1 MSQRTTGI
9 VNQLEGEKYVLRL
22 DFCNKLKARGFWAVQ
37 KVHICC
43 NKSYKKWKLHYMKHS
58 WGSSVSQD
66 FKRILGIVS
75 LNEDNSGRKEKKK
88 KLAAFRKQNETK
100 WDSEFKLSSWRLNF
114 QQARSLDEDKSR
126 FHLLVERL
134 PRTNLKSQLQTRP
147 TNLLPVKHNLCIE
160 KSVKGNRLEIQPS
173 LLVVLPLSNNQGPYT
188 SRQMWLS

>member
-1 MSQRTTGI
+1 MKIIQ
-9 VNQLEGEKYVLRL
+9 EEKR
-22 DFCNKLKARGFWAVQ
+22 
-37 KVHICC
+37 
-43 NKSYKKWKLHYMKHS
+43 
-58 WGSSVSQD
+58 
-66 FKRILGIVS
+66 
-75 LNEDNSGRKEKKK
+75 KK
-88 KLAAFRKQNETK
+88 KLAAFRKQNGTK

-188 SRQMWLS
+188 SRQM